1 MVSLETPLSKF
12 PTVKKAILK
21 KLHSLGLTKAQDLLY
36 HFPFRYDDFSKTVAI
51 NEIVPE
57 VPLTIHGTLQLLSN
71 RRSFATRKM
80 VTEGIFADDS
90 GQIKAVWFNQPY
102 LIKNL
107 QVGDELF
114 LAGKAEL
121 NKYGL
126 QLVNPTYEKHRK
138 DGSTINTG
146 RLVPVY
152 PTTSGLSQKQI
163 RFLIKTSLDATNQL
177 SEWLPA
183 KIIKQFNF
191 LPLAESLKEV
201 HFPTGDKK
209 FEQVKKRFQFEEL
222 FLIQLRNELWRRDL
236 FTSGGAVS
244 IKFQEEATRTFVEH
258 LPFKLTPDQRSA
270 AWEILQDLEKK
281 QPMNRLL
288 DGDVGS
294 GKTVVAAMAILNTVV
309 GGYQATVMAPT
320 EILATQ
326 HYETFTKLFE
336 GFPIRVGLL
345 TSHQSK
351 FLGGDKKKEL
361 LDKNKL
367 GEIDLLVGTH
377 ALVQDKIKFKKLGL
391 AIVDEQHR
399 FGVEQ
404 RHKLQK
410 KGKGIKVPHFL
421 SMTATPIPRSY
432 ALSLYGD
439 LDLSLIKHKPLGRKP
454 IITKL
459 VEESNRSK
467 AYDFIRKQIKTGRQV
482 FVICPLI
489 EEEEKSDKKSVMTEY
504 KKLSEDIFPDLRVI
518 YLHGRM
524 PAGEKEAVMNK
535 FLTREFDILVST
547 SVVEVGVD
555 VPNASVMMIEGAEKF
570 GLAQLHQFRG
580 RVGRSEY
587 ESYCLLFSN
596 SLNQKTKQRLEYFVV
611 NGDGFALAEK
621 DLEMRGP
628 GEVFGT
634 SQHGFPE
641 LKMADLSNLEMVKQ
655 SREVA
660 KIILEEDPELVIHPL
675 LKEKIK
681 DWEKTV
687 HLE

>member
-1 MVSLETPLSKF
+1 MVNLETPLSKF
-12 PTVKKAILK
+12 PTVKKAIFK
-21 KLHSLGLTKAQDLLY
+21 KLHSLGLNKAQDLLY

-51 NEIVPE
+51 REIMPE
-57 VPLTIHGTLQLLSN
+57 VPVTIHGRLQLLTN
-71 RRSFATRKM
+71 RRSFAARKM
-80 VTEGIFADDS
+80 VTEGIIADEG

-107 QVGDELF
+107 QVGDELY

-126 QLVNPTYEKHRK
+126 QLVNPVYEKERK
-138 DGSTINTG
+138 DGSTLNTG

-163 RFLIKTSLDATNQL
+163 RFLIKTSLDAATL
-177 SEWLPA
+177 LPEWLPA
-183 KIIKQFNF
+183 KIVKQFNF

-222 FLIQLRNELWRRDL
+222 FLIQLRNELWRQDL
-236 FTSGGAVS
+236 FKSGGAVN

-258 LPFKLTPDQRSA
+258 LPFKLTTDQRSA
-270 AWEILQDLEKK
+270 AWEILQDLEKGR
-281 QPMNRLL
+281 PMNRLL

-309 GGYQATVMAPT
+309 GGCQATLMAPT

-326 HYETFTKLFE
+326 HYETFIRFFE
-336 GFPIRVGLL
+336 GFPVRVGLL
-345 TSHQSK
+345 TSHLCK
-351 FLGGDKKKEL
+351 FAGGDSKKEL
-361 LDKNKL
+361 LDKSKL

-410 KGKGIKVPHFL
+410 KGRGTKVPHFL

-439 LDLSLIKHKPLGRKP
+439 LDLSLIKHKPVGRKA

-459 VEESNRSK
+459 VEEVDRGK
-467 AYDFIRKQIKTGRQV
+467 AYDFIRRQIKTGRQV

-504 KKLSEDIFPDLRVI
+504 KMRV
-518 YLHGRM
+518 
-524 PAGEKEAVMNK
+524 GEKEDVIGK

-555 VPNASVMMIEGAEKF
+555 IPNASVMMIEGAEKF

-580 RVGRSEY
+580 RVGRSEHQ
-587 ESYCLLFSN
+587 SYCLLFSKAV
-596 SLNQKTKQRLEYFVV
+596 NQKTKQRLQYFVE
-611 NGDGFALAEK
+611 NSDGFALAEK

-634 SQHGFPE
+634 TQHGFPE

-660 KIILEEDPELVIHPL
+660 KMILEEDPALAQNPL